1 MPETLS
7 PWYAIATPHEDI
19 QKGRLSEAV
28 FAANLWEVTQNTAPD
43 IYCDAEAFFAKTYLT
58 HGLTSILSKV
68 SRAISGGAEAG
79 DRIISL
85 QIGRAQV

>member
-43 IYCDAEAFFAKTYLT
+43 IYVMPKRFLRKP
-58 HGLTSILSKV
+58 I
-68 SRAISGGAEAG
+68 
-79 DRIISL
+79 
-85 QIGRAQV
+85 